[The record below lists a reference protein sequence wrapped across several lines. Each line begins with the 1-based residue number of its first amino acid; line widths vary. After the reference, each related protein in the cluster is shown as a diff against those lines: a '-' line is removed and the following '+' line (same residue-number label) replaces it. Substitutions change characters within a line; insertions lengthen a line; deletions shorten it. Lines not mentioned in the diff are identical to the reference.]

1 MTTTLKQFQGSLV
14 DPKDDAKVYQFLGG
28 VSGVVVGCVATLYA
42 TNQLKV
48 SDGWGFACGR
58 VFVIEE
64 EIVVANTAAAKGR
77 IIVNIDLEN
86 VAEPA
91 ALTTQ
96 SAAVLPALVQED
108 INADGTVFQLALA
121 QYNINNNIISNL
133 TDARVMLHDV
143 DSRLSAKQAKITNT
157 ANQLFYGSGTAGSL
171 NQLTSPSISGSV
183 LRQNTSGAPYWS
195 TDLLK
200 RNSFIVASASATEAF
215 TAGDNHIVTFNSVL
229 QENDPLNILSVS
241 NNNIVCAQAATVMIG
256 VSIDLAAN
264 GVTSGAIADGHLMLR
279 VNNVSSTYYQRFL
292 CAGGHD
298 NMLNMFPI
306 VLTLSAGDAI
316 GVKLYNPFTCTLG
329 RGTTKRFWML
339 VLN

>member
-28 VSGVVVGCVATLYA
+28 VSGVVAGCVVTLYA

-58 VFVIEE
+58 VFTIEE

-121 QYNINNNIISNL
+121 QYDIASNTISNL
-133 TDARVMLHDV
+133 TDVRVMLYDV
-143 DSRLSAKQAKITNT
+143 DSRLSAKQDKISNV
-157 ANQLFYGSGTAGSL
+157 ANRLFYGSGTAGSL
-171 NQLTSPSISGSV
+171 SQLTSPSTSGSV
-183 LRQNTSGAPYWS
+183 LRQNTSGAPYW
-195 TDLLK
+195 TTPADLVTALK
-200 RNSFIVASASATEAF
+200 SSLINMLYPVGSIY
-215 TAGDNHIVTFNSVL
+215 
-229 QENDPLNILSVS
+229 LSVNS
-241 NNNIVCAQAATVMIG
+241 TSPATLFGGTWAQLKDRFLLGAGNVY
-256 VSIDLAAN
+256 AN
-264 GVTSGAIADGHLMLR
+264 GNTGGEASHALTEGETPWWRTVNEASGYSLG
-279 VNNVSSTYYQRFL
+279 N
-292 CAGGHD
+292 AGGFANRVAISRGSADAHN
-298 NMLNMFPI
+298 NMPPYLVVYMW
-306 VLTLSAGDAI
+306 
-316 GVKLYNPFTCTLG
+316 
-329 RGTTKRFWML
+329 KRTA
-339 VLN
+339 